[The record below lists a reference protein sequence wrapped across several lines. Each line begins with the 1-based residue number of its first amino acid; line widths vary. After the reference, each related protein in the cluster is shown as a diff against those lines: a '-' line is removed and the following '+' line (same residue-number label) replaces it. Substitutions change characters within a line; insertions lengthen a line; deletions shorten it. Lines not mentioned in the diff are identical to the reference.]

1 MLRDRPRQAWTGP
14 LRVAACALVG
24 AMLLIAHSGHAFAED
39 DDDDLTFE
47 QKMIRKLMGG
57 IGAAGTGSG
66 IEYRERSPLVI
77 PPSRNLPA
85 PEADVAAKPATN
97 WPNDPERRQKAAKK
111 EKKPMNVQETN
122 MWYDPGRALTPDG
135 LRSGRSP
142 EESAN
147 TVRKPG
153 DNPSA
158 DDGGRALLPSALGY
172 TGGLFGSIW
181 GNTKEETATFTGE
194 PPRAS
199 LTAPPTGYQTPSPN
213 QPYGIGPQK
222 YTPKPMNPA
231 DLPARSN

>member
-1 MLRDRPRQAWTGP
+1 MRQTWTAS

-24 AMLLIAHSGHAFAED
+24 AVLLIAHSGHAFAED
-39 DDDDLTFE
+39 DDDDDLTFE
-47 QKMIRKLMGG
+47 QKMIRNLMGG
-57 IGAAGTGSG
+57 IGATGTGNG

-85 PEADVAAKPATN
+85 PETDAAAKPATN
-97 WPNDPERRQKAAKK
+97 WPNDPEKRRKTAKK
-111 EKKPMNVQETN
+111 EKKPMNVQETR
-122 MWYDPGRALTPDG
+122 MWNDPGRALTPDE
-135 LRSGRSP
+135 LRNGRAPDGS
-142 EESAN
+142 S

-153 DNPSA
+153 DGSNG
-158 DDGGRALLPSALGY
+158 DDGGRPLLPSALGY

-213 QPYGIGPQK
+213 QPYGIGAQK
-222 YTPKPMNPA
+222 FTPKPINPA
-231 DLPARSN
+231 DLPARGN